1 MFHTYQ
7 YISIQTTVHTKNS
20 GGSLTDNRMPSH
32 FLGNHGGITAQKYRH
47 RRNAVASMRLGQ
59 LIDGA
64 SVECAVNSPPS
75 GVELDIRVG
84 VLSACKASIAQQLLD
99 GVIQATKEEDQALVS
114 VESLS
119 KVSPLDPFWD
129 VSIDGLL
136 GQRAGLAVSDVL
148 RTVLSARAPFQHP
161 IARCLR
167 LAATDVRHEGLCLL
181 APEWRRPAGSS
192 RSGYPAVRGR
202 CWPWSLACVG
212 LGFSNV

>member
-99 GVIQATKEEDQALVS
+99 GVIQAAKEEDQALVS

-119 KVSPLDPFWD
+119 KVSPLDPLHRWPSWTACGSCGIGCFAN
-129 VSIDGLL
+129 GTL
-136 GQRAGLAVSDVL
+136 GSSTIPASYRPMPPTGGYG
-148 RTVLSARAPFQHP
+148 RET
-161 IARCLR
+161 
-167 LAATDVRHEGLCLL
+167 
-181 APEWRRPAGSS
+181 RRPLSPRA
-192 RSGYPAVRGR
+192 
-202 CWPWSLACVG
+202 
-212 LGFSNV
+212 